1 MIMRG
6 YMKRIISMI
15 ILTMIIMCI
24 PVSVNSADPIV
35 PLWDNTHSVFATIN
49 FDGTEGTFT
58 ASIVGNSDV
67 TDIHLMA
74 WLYYK
79 DSNGKWV
86 EQTTWGALSTSS
98 TLGMDRTFTGVRGVE
113 YKVDY
118 TVYVYVGTAYD
129 EISFTTYETCPL
141 S

>member
-1 MIMRG
+1 MRKITSL
-6 YMKRIISMI
+6 MLTLTIIFC
-15 ILTMIIMCI
+15 LTT
-24 PVSVNSADPIV
+24 SVYCTDEIQ
-35 PLWDNTHSVFATIN
+35 PLWDNTHSVDASIN
-49 FDGTEGTFT
+49 FSGTEGTFT
-58 ASIVGNSDV
+58 AYIAGYNNV

-79 DSNGKWV
+79 DSNGDWI
-86 EQTTWGALSTSS
+86 EQTTWGALSTNC